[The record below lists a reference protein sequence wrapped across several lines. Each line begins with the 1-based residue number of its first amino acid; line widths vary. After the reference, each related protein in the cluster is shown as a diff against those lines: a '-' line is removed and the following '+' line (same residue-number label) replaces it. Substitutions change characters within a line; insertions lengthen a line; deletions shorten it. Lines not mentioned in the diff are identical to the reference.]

1 MNKLLILSVL
11 QLAVLSTIFFVLLNG
26 NREPRPLP
34 SEQPI
39 AVLPEKAPP
48 PQPARAATIDAALIR
63 QIVRSEL
70 DSFAARTPVPAD
82 GVEIDAHRIDPIE
95 AEARTTWARE
105 SIEYY
110 RTVGEISEN
119 EIDEFQREIATLDPS
134 IQKAML
140 SELFVEINKGN
151 VRISQ

>member
-1 MNKLLILSVL
+1 M
-11 QLAVLSTIFFVLLNG
+11 
-26 NREPRPLP
+26 
-34 SEQPI
+34 

-48 PQPARAATIDAALIR
+48 PKPATTSEIDAALIR
-63 QIVRSEL
+63 HIVRSEL
-70 DSFAARTPVPAD
+70 DAFAAKTPAPAAAD
-82 GVEIDAHRIDPIE
+82 EIDANRIDPIE
-95 AEARTTWARE
+95 AEARTNWARE

-110 RTVGEISEN
+110 RTVGEISEK
-119 EIDEFQREIATLDPS
+119 EIEEFEREIATLDPS